1 MKSLVKIIALLLP
14 LVCHAQN
21 EFADIFEM
29 QPVEPVAMADSITQ
43 YYIGKRNLNTDTA
56 LQQLISYNNTIDKN
70 ITQSPK
76 DPGLYFLKGLNLSLL
91 SSLYAKQGNALA
103 PQALKNKLAA
113 YKKAIELDSQTSPKL
128 SAFAYATMK
137 HGLPESLKIKAIQK
151 ELKLGGSGDNESQYW
166 YLHWSNIN
174 SLQKAGRFQEAQ
186 AALNNMKRELKASGI
201 ENSAYSDIASRAE
214 HNLNA
219 AIKQQQKNSP
229 ARQDQAQET
238 HSSLDTKTLVIIIIS
253 IVSLLSILGVT
264 LYERVIKKAR

>member
-14 LVCHAQN
+14 LACHAQN
-21 EFADIFEM
+21 EFADMFEM
-29 QPVEPVAMADSITQ
+29 QGIQPAAVADNIAQ
-43 YYIGKRNLNTDTA
+43 YYAGKQKLDANTATGKLIANNNKIDAILN
-56 LQQLISYNNTIDKN
+56 
-70 ITQSPK
+70 QSPE
-76 DPGLYFLKGLNLSLL
+76 DPRLYFLKGLNLSLL

-103 PQALKNKLAA
+103 AQALKNKLAA
-113 YKKAIELDSQTSPKL
+113 YKKAIELDSQTPPKL
-128 SAFAYATMK
+128 SAFAYAAMK
-137 HGLPESLKIKAIQK
+137 YSLPEPLKIKAIQK

-186 AALNNMKRELKASGI
+186 TAFNNMKQELKASGI

-264 LYERVIKKAR
+264 LYERVIKKTK